1 MRIAYFNCFA
11 GISGDMTLGALVD
24 LGFPVGVLEEEL
36 SKLGLRNWRLSEN
49 KVLKKGLQG
58 TQIKVE
64 TAEEKKHRHLADI
77 LNIIEQ
83 SSLNLKNKEL
93 SKKIFYRLAEAE
105 AKVHGTSLEK
115 VHFHE
120 VGALD
125 SIIDI
130 VGTAI
135 GINYLEIE
143 KVYASEIHVGK
154 GTIRCAHGLLPVPAP
169 ATMELLQGVP
179 IYSTEVE
186 GELVTPTGAAILTTL
201 CQQFGSF
208 PSFTVE
214 KTGYGA
220 GEKDFPMANLLS
232 ISLGWEE
239 KLIYSHGKA
248 VMLETNI
255 DDMNP
260 QIYQYIF
267 QRLLAAGAL
276 DVFLTP
282 VQMKKN
288 RPGVVLHVLS
298 PQEKVNQL
306 TEIIFQETTT
316 LGLRVYPVSRKVL
329 EREIW
334 QIETPYGSVA
344 VKVGRLEQAIVNIT
358 PEYEECSKIAEVHGV
373 PLKIVL
379 DLAREEAYK
388 KAKGR

>member
-1 MRIAYFNCFA
+1 MRVAYFNCFA

-24 LGFPVGVLEEEL
+24 LGFPLGVLEEEL
-36 SKLGLRNWRLSEN
+36 SKLGLENWRLSEK
-49 KVLKKGLQG
+49 KVLKKGLGG

-64 TAEEKKHRHLADI
+64 VAEETKHRHLADI
-77 LNIIEQ
+77 FDIIEQ
-83 SSLNLKNKEL
+83 SSLSLANKEL

-135 GINYLEIE
+135 GINYLGIE
-143 KVYASEIHVGK
+143 KVYASEIHVGR
-154 GTIRCAHGLLPVPAP
+154 GNLRCAHGLLPVPAP

-179 IYSTEVE
+179 IYSTEVK

-201 CQQFGSF
+201 CQDFGSF
-208 PSFTVE
+208 PALTIE

-239 KLIYSHGKA
+239 KLTTSQGSAI
-248 VMLETNI
+248 MLETNI

-267 QRLLAAGAL
+267 QRLLTAGAL

-288 RPGVVLHVLS
+288 RPGAVLHVLS

-306 TEIIFQETTT
+306 AEIIFQETTT
-316 LGLRVYPVSRKVL
+316 LGLRIYSVTRKML

-334 QIETPYGSVA
+334 PIETPYGFVD
-344 VKVGRLEQAIVNIT
+344 VKVGRLEQEIVNMT
-358 PEYEECSKIAEVHGV
+358 PEYEECKKIAEVHGV
-373 PLKIVL
+373 PLKRVL
-379 DLAREEAYK
+379 DLVREEAAR

>member
-1 MRIAYFNCFA
+1 MRVAYFNCFA

-24 LGFPVGVLEEEL
+24 LGFPLGVLEEEL
-36 SKLGLRNWRLSEN
+36 SKLGLENWRLSEK
-49 KVLKKGLQG
+49 KVLKKGLGG

-64 TAEEKKHRHLADI
+64 VAEETKHRHLADI
-77 LNIIEQ
+77 FDIIEQ
-83 SSLNLKNKEL
+83 SSLSLANKEL

-135 GINYLEIE
+135 GINYLGIE
-143 KVYASEIHVGK
+143 KVYASEIHVGR
-154 GTIRCAHGLLPVPAP
+154 GNLRCTHGLLPVPAP

-179 IYSTEVE
+179 IYSTEVK

-201 CQQFGSF
+201 CQDFGSF
-208 PSFTVE
+208 PALTIE

-239 KLIYSHGKA
+239 KLTTSQGSAI
-248 VMLETNI
+248 MLETNI

-267 QRLLAAGAL
+267 QRLLTAGAL

-288 RPGVVLHVLS
+288 RPGAVLHVLS

-306 TEIIFQETTT
+306 AEIIFQETTT
-316 LGLRVYPVSRKVL
+316 LGLRIYSVTRKML

-334 QIETPYGSVA
+334 PIETPYGFVD
-344 VKVGRLEQAIVNIT
+344 VKVGRLEQEIVNMT
-358 PEYEECSKIAEVHGV
+358 PEYEECKKIAEVHGV
-373 PLKIVL
+373 PLKRVL
-379 DLAREEAYK
+379 DLVREEAAR